1 MLEEE
6 RLKQMVILERDD
18 YVQLQDDRID
28 IRPLSEQY
36 SLTDLL

>member
-6 RLKQMVILERDD
+6 RLKQMTILERDD
-18 YVQLQDDRID
+18 YLQLQDDRID